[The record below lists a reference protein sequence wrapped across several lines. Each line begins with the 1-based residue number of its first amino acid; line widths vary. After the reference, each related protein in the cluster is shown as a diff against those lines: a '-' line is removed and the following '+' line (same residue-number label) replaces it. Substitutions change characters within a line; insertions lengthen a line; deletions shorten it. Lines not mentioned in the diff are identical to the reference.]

1 MHLIF
6 IVKKTMSRLKMIL
19 ADFLKKC
26 HYYSCYYGFWTLVWW
41 IGNYCSMLFSWK
53 KKADKKKQAW
63 LWSYFEKNYA
73 DIIHRYCDS
82 ETSESTLN
90 KISDYRIWVF
100 WAQGKDN
107 MPALV
112 RACYENLLQRAQGAE
127 VVLLTSENLEQYL
140 DLPIFVFTSL
150 KNGMIGYTHLSDIIR
165 HSLLAKYGGL
175 WIDATVWVTSDI
187 PVSRLRSLP
196 FFSAKDCN
204 RQSYWVSYLL
214 GGGNL
219 NVSLFCFVRDMM
231 IAFCEREKCWPDY
244 LVQDCLIGYA
254 FEHFPSVREAMLSCS
269 DSNPRRSDLWIRMNK
284 SYDADE
290 YKMIAKDNWMFK
302 LSYKSHLVPMINGE
316 LTYYGAMI
324 NGKL

>member
-1 MHLIF
+1 MEKQLVFLFNKAIQ
-6 IVKKTMSRLKMIL
+6 RLNMVL
-19 ADFLKKC
+19 TDFLKKC
-26 HYYSCYYGFWTLVWW
+26 HCYSWCYGFWTLIWW
-41 IGNYCSMLFSWK
+41 MGNYCGRLSSWK
-53 KKADKKKQAW
+53 KKAELKKKNW

-73 DIIHRYCDS
+73 DIIQRYCDS
-82 ETSESTLN
+82 ETTLN
-90 KISDYRIWVF
+90 KVSNYRIWVF

-112 RACYENLLQRAQGAE
+112 RTCYENLLQRAQGAE

-219 NVSLFCFVRDMM
+219 NMPLFRFVRDMM
-231 IAFCEREKCWPDY
+231 VAFCEREKCWPDY
-244 LVQDCLIGYA
+244 LAQDCLIGYA
-254 FEHFPSVREAMLSCS
+254 FEHFHSVRDMMMSCP
-269 DSNPRRSDLWIRMNK
+269 DNNPRRSDLWIRMNK
-284 SYDADE
+284 VFNSEE
-290 YKMIAKDNWMFK
+290 YKMISEDNWMFK
-302 LSYKSHLVPMINGE
+302 LSYKSRLVTSVNGRM
-316 LTYYGAMI
+316 TYYGTII
-324 NGKL
+324 NGIL